1 MLIDGAR
8 SSAWLERFS
17 DKEEVGSSNL
27 PGPINIWWLYITHSN
42 VTFFYH
48 SLNIDKSELFFL
60 KKLKT
65 SLFFLLNITVSI
77 IIKRSIIRKSL

>member
-27 PGPINIWWLYITHSN
+27 PGPIKIWGSY
-42 VTFFYH
+42 V
-48 SLNIDKSELFFL
+48 EAP
-60 KKLKT
+60 
-65 SLFFLLNITVSI
+65 NITLFLSSKPKSVVGKFRVS
-77 IIKRSIIRKSL
+77 